1 MTNIDKNYLVLGR
14 NKSYFVKKKP
24 HSDSTKKKF
33 SETDIIKIFEILIDN
48 IFVLFGGR
56 VFKQTVD
63 IPMGTKCAS
72 FLADLFLYSYEIDF
86 IQGVLNRNEKKISR
100 SFNFTF
106 RFKDDLLS
114 LNKSK
119 FGNFADPIELEIK

>member
-1 MTNIDKNYLVLGR
+1 
-14 NKSYFVKKKP
+14 
-24 HSDSTKKKF
+24 
-33 SETDIIKIFEILIDN
+33 
-48 IFVLFGGR
+48 
-56 VFKQTVD
+56 
-63 IPMGTKCAS
+63 MGTKCAS